1 MTYKVVE
8 EKGMYM
14 VMYKKAWY
22 TRWKYVRS
30 KKNPALV
37 STWNC
42 KRKAQSY
49 INFIP
54 KIKVK

>member
-8 EKGMYM
+8 EKGMYT

-30 KKNPALV
+30 KNNPALI
-37 STWNC
+37 SIWDC